1 MVKVPPLAVTPLASC
16 ASSRAS
22 LVVLGGVHSHG
33 EKPAH
38 RAPGHSSKVPQSPSS
53 RALARQ
59 AAKEGS
65 IEIGDHIV
73 EINGVSTGSLTR
85 TLTLT
90 LALTLTRDPLPL
102 PLAPPLPLPAPNP
115 NPKLNQAWR
124 PAPSTG
130 PSPRSYPPTP
140 TRPSR

>member
-1 MVKVPPLAVTPLASC
+1 MGRSRPTGRPATASG
-16 ASSRAS
+16 AT
-22 LVVLGGVHSHG
+22 
-33 EKPAH
+33 
-38 RAPGHSSKVPQSPSS
+38 SKVPQSPSS

-115 NPKLNQAWR
+115 NPNPNPKLNQAWR

>member
-1 MVKVPPLAVTPLASC
+1 MGRSRPTGRPATASG
-16 ASSRAS
+16 AT
-22 LVVLGGVHSHG
+22 
-33 EKPAH
+33 
-38 RAPGHSSKVPQSPSS
+38 SKVPQSPSS

-115 NPKLNQAWR
+115 NPNPKLNQAWR

>member
-1 MVKVPPLAVTPLASC
+1 MGRSRPTGRPATASG
-16 ASSRAS
+16 AT
-22 LVVLGGVHSHG
+22 
-33 EKPAH
+33 
-38 RAPGHSSKVPQSPSS
+38 SKVPQSPSS

-90 LALTLTRDPLPL
+90 LALILTLTRDPLPL
-102 PLAPPLPLPAPNP
+102 PLAPPLPLPAPNPNPNP

>member
-85 TLTLT
+85 TLTPT
-90 LALTLTRDPLPL
+90 LALTLTQDLLPL

-130 PSPRSYPPTP
+130 PSPRSCPPTP

>member
-1 MVKVPPLAVTPLASC
+1 MGRSRPTGRPATASG
-16 ASSRAS
+16 AT
-22 LVVLGGVHSHG
+22 
-33 EKPAH
+33 
-38 RAPGHSSKVPQSPSS
+38 SKVPQSPSS

-73 EINGVSTGSLTR
+73 EINGVSTGSLTL

-90 LALTLTRDPLPL
+90 LALTLTQDPLPL

>member
-1 MVKVPPLAVTPLASC
+1 M
-16 ASSRAS
+16 
-22 LVVLGGVHSHG
+22 VLGGVHSHG

-90 LALTLTRDPLPL
+90 LALILTLTRDPLPL
-102 PLAPPLPLPAPNP
+102 PLAPPLPLPAPSP
-115 NPKLNQAWR
+115 IPKLNQAWR